1 MNFTQAISS
10 GFNNYVN
17 FAGRAARSEFWY
29 WALFAAL
36 ASLAG
41 ELIDL
46 ALFTSS
52 TFTPVQTLVNLALF
66 LPGLAVSVRRLHD
79 LDRTGWWLLL
89 IFTVI
94 GIIVLLV
101 WDCMRGTVGPTGSD
115 RIHWPPLR
123 ARSIEFRRRG
133 MPRLQYDVKPDS
145 DDLGSCAMRRIP
157 AG

>member
-17 FAGRAARSEFWY
+17 FTGRAARSEFWY

-101 WDCMRGTVGPTGSD
+101 WDCMRGNIGPNRFGPD
-115 RIHWPPLR
+115 PL
-123 ARSIEFRRRG
+123 AAAPS
-133 MPRLQYDVKPDS
+133 
-145 DDLGSCAMRRIP
+145 
-157 AG
+157 

>member
-17 FAGRAARSEFWY
+17 FTGRAARSEFWY

-52 TFTPVQTLVNLALF
+52 TFTPIQTLVNLALF

-79 LDRTGWWLLL
+79 LDRTGWSLLL

-101 WDCMRGTVGPTGSD
+101 WDCMRGTVGPNRFGPD
-115 RIHWPPLR
+115 PL
-123 ARSIEFRRRG
+123 AAAS
-133 MPRLQYDVKPDS
+133 PSQVL
-145 DDLGSCAMRRIP
+145 
-157 AG
+157 

>member
-17 FAGRAARSEFWY
+17 FTGRAARSEFWY

-101 WDCMRGTVGPTGSD
+101 WDCMRGTVGPNRFGPD
-115 RIHWPPLR
+115 PL
-123 ARSIEFRRRG
+123 AAS
-133 MPRLQYDVKPDS
+133 PSQVD
-145 DDLGSCAMRRIP
+145 
-157 AG
+157 